1 MGHDNKHPQVEDGG
15 HFQGWRDW
23 TNDTTIFLL
32 MMMQQPFFANPRGC
46 LMQARGGALAP
57 QNIGLRQALGGETCI
72 SKGGNKLGEHY
83 NPGWGGIFLGR
94 EYRVQGCDDPPRTGS
109 WD

>member
-57 QNIGLRQALGGETCI
+57 QILVSDERWEERTASSPRVEK
-72 SKGGNKLGEHY
+72 SGEHS
-83 NPGWGGIFLGR
+83 GEGAAFFR
-94 EYRVQGCDDPPRTGS
+94 ERYRVQGCDDPPRTGS

>member
-32 MMMQQPFFANPRGC
+32 MMMQQPFFANPQGC
-46 LMQARGGALAP
+46 LMQARGGALVP
-57 QNIGLRQALGGETCI
+57 QTLASDERWEKRTAFPRVEIKWANITTQGGVV
-72 SKGGNKLGEHY
+72 
-83 NPGWGGIFLGR
+83 FF
-94 EYRVQGCDDPPRTGS
+94 
-109 WD
+109 